1 MVKLNYKISFFIS
14 IILITLGIS
23 FNSIFKESVSSL
35 GTVFIAVGVLFLII
49 SMAKKRNEDENKN
62 NI

>member
-1 MVKLNYKISFFIS
+1 MDKLNYKITFFIS
-14 IILITLGIS
+14 IVIITLGIS

-49 SMAKKRNEDENKN
+49 SMAKKRKENESKN
-62 NI
+62 NN